1 MYTLVTNTR
10 RMGLFCMEYDT
21 NYWNKY
27 TDENKS
33 NNNEEFA
40 KFIRDLATSLRANN
54 VLEVGCNTG
63 NDLRLFPENF
73 EVYGLDMNEYALD
86 IAIQRFPSFNFKNG
100 SITKMPYEDSSIDF
114 VFTHNVL
121 NYIPEKEMD
130 KAINELYRV
139 SRKYILNCELF
150 DEDESSINNISIS
163 SWKRNV
169 YKRWLNFKVK
179 IISDVDMHEDIESQ
193 KPRFTLVRKIS

>member
-1 MYTLVTNTR
+1 
-10 RMGLFCMEYDT
+10 MEYDT

-27 TDENKS
+27 TNDNKS
-33 NNNEEFA
+33 KHNEEFA
-40 KFIRDLATSLRANN
+40 KFIRDLATSLRADN
-54 VLEVGCNTG
+54 VLEVGCNIG
-63 NDLRLFPENF
+63 NDLKIFPENF
-73 EVYGLDMNEYALD
+73 EVHGLDLNEHALD
-86 IAIQRFPSFNFKNG
+86 IARERFPSFKFKNG
-100 SITKMPYEDSSIDF
+100 SISEIPYEDSSIDF

-121 NYIPEKEMD
+121 NYIHETEMD
-130 KAINELYRV
+130 NAVNELFRV

-150 DEDESSINNISIS
+150 DENESPIDNTDTS

-179 IISDVDMHEDIESQ
+179 IISDVDMHEDIEIQ

>member
-1 MYTLVTNTR
+1 
-10 RMGLFCMEYDT
+10 
-21 NYWNKY
+21 
-27 TDENKS
+27 
-33 NNNEEFA
+33 
-40 KFIRDLATSLRANN
+40 LR
-54 VLEVGCNTG
+54 
-63 NDLRLFPENF
+63 
-73 EVYGLDMNEYALD
+73 YGLDLNEHALD
-86 IAIQRFPSFNFKNG
+86 IAVQRFPSFKFENG
-100 SITKMPYEDSSIDF
+100 SITELPYGDSSMDF

-150 DEDESSINNISIS
+150 DENESPIDSTDTS

-179 IISDVDMHEDIESQ
+179 IISDVDMHEDIEPQ
-193 KPRFTLVRKIS
+193 KLRFTLVRKIL

>member
-1 MYTLVTNTR
+1 MV
-10 RMGLFCMEYDT
+10 YDT
-21 NYWNKY
+21 DYWNKY
-27 TDENKS
+27 TDNNKS
-33 NNNEEFA
+33 KNSLEFA
-40 KFIRDLATSLRANN
+40 KFIHDLATSLRVNKI
-54 VLEVGCNTG
+54 LEVGCNIG
-63 NDLRLFPENF
+63 NDLQGFTENF
-73 EVYGLDMNEYALD
+73 EVNGLDLNEHALD
-86 IAIQRFPSFNFKNG
+86 IAKKSFPLFKFKNG
-100 SITKMPYEDSSIDF
+100 TITEIPYEDSSMDF

-121 NYIPEKEMD
+121 NYINETEME

-150 DEDESSINNISIS
+150 DEYESKIDNSGIA

>member
-1 MYTLVTNTR
+1 MV
-10 RMGLFCMEYDT
+10 YDT
-21 NYWNKY
+21 DYWNKY
-27 TDENKS
+27 TDNNKS
-33 NNNEEFA
+33 KNSLEFA
-40 KFIRDLATSLRANN
+40 KFIHDLATSLRVNKI
-54 VLEVGCNTG
+54 LEVGCNIG
-63 NDLRLFPENF
+63 NDLQGFTENF
-73 EVYGLDMNEYALD
+73 EVNGLDLNEHALD
-86 IAIQRFPSFNFKNG
+86 IAKKSFPLFKFKNG
-100 SITKMPYEDSSIDF
+100 TITEIPYEDSSMDF

-121 NYIPEKEMD
+121 NYINETEME

-150 DEDESSINNISIS
+150 DEYESEIDNSGIA